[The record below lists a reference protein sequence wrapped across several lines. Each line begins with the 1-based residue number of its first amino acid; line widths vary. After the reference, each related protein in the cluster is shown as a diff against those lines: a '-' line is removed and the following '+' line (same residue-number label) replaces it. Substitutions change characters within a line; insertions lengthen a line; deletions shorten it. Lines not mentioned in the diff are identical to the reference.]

1 MSKKNKPNSKQQAN
15 PATMTP
21 VRESQNSPHPVWG
34 GRFTSRPDKLM
45 ETINSSVEF
54 DKRLYAQDIAGS
66 IAHCQML
73 VKQEIVDKKT
83 GAAIIA
89 GLKKIKTEIDE
100 NKFNF
105 KSSLEDIHLNIE
117 KRLMELVGDDGGRL
131 HTARSRNDQVSTDFR
146 LWIRKT
152 TEDFDSSIRDLQE
165 ALIDKAEL
173 NGETVMPGFTHLQA
187 AQPITLGHHFL
198 AYVEMLGRDRGRFKD
213 TVKRLNECP
222 LGAAALAGTSFP
234 IDRMATAK
242 ALGFSQPTNNSIDS
256 VSDRDFV
263 LEFLSSAVITAIH
276 LSRLSE
282 EIVLW
287 CSNQFSFAVLSDAFT
302 TGSSVMPQKRNPD
315 AAELVRGKTGRVV
328 GALVALTTI
337 LKGLPLAYSKD
348 LQEDKEPV
356 FDAADSLSISIFAMT
371 AMIKDLKFDSA
382 KLKEAAGVGHTTA
395 TDLADWLVR
404 VLGLPFRQAHQITG
418 TLVKL
423 AEGKERTL
431 SELSLAEMQSVEPGI
446 NKDVYSVLGV
456 LESVTSKTSYGGTTP
471 QNVLTQA
478 QNARKRFL

>member
-1 MSKKNKPNSKQQAN
+1 MSKMRNSKSKTRAN
-15 PATMTP
+15 PATTTP
-21 VRESQNSPHPVWG
+21 ARESKNSPHPLWG
-34 GRFTSRPDKLM
+34 GRFSSRPDKLL
-45 ETINSSVEF
+45 EAINSSVEF

-66 IAHCQML
+66 IAHCRML
-73 VKQEIVDKKT
+73 VKQKIVDKKT
-83 GAAIIA
+83 GAMILG
-89 GLKKIKTEIDE
+89 GLEKVKSEIEE

-105 KSSLEDIHLNIE
+105 ESSFEDIHLNIE
-117 KRLMELVGDDGGRL
+117 KRLIELVGEDGGRL

-146 LWIRKT
+146 LWIRETIKNL
-152 TEDFDSSIRDLQE
+152 DSSIRDLQE
-165 ALIDKAEL
+165 ALIDKAEI

-242 ALGFSQPTNNSIDS
+242 ALGFAQPTNNSIDS

-287 CSNQFSFAVLSDAFT
+287 CSNQFAFAVLSDAFT

-315 AAELVRGKTGRVV
+315 AAELVRGKTGRIV
-328 GALVALTTI
+328 GALVALTTV

-356 FDAADSLSISIFAMT
+356 FDAADSLCISIFAMT
-371 AMIKDLKFDSA
+371 AMIKDLKFDCA

-423 AEGKERTL
+423 AEGKESSL
-431 SELSLAEMQSVEPGI
+431 GELSLSEMQSVEPGI
-446 NKDVYSVLGV
+446 NEDVYRVLGV
-456 LESVTSKTSYGGTTP
+456 SESVKSKTSYGGTTP
-471 QNVLTQA
+471 KNVLAQA
-478 QNARKRFL
+478 HNARKRFL

>member
-45 ETINSSVEF
+45 ETINSSIEF

-66 IAHCQML
+66 IAHCLML
-73 VKQEIVDKKT
+73 VKQEIVDKKP

-105 KSSLEDIHLNIE
+105 KSSLEDIHQNIE

-152 TEDFDSSIRDLQE
+152 TEDLDFSIRDLQ
-165 ALIDKAEL
+165 
-173 NGETVMPGFTHLQA
+173 GFTHLQA

-276 LSRLSE
+276 LSRLGE

-287 CSNQFSFAVLSDAFT
+287 CSNQFGFAVLSDAFT

-337 LKGLPLAYSKD
+337 L
-348 LQEDKEPV
+348 
-356 FDAADSLSISIFAMT
+356 
-371 AMIKDLKFDSA
+371 
-382 KLKEAAGVGHTTA
+382 
-395 TDLADWLVR
+395 
-404 VLGLPFRQAHQITG
+404 
-418 TLVKL
+418 
-423 AEGKERTL
+423 
-431 SELSLAEMQSVEPGI
+431 
-446 NKDVYSVLGV
+446 
-456 LESVTSKTSYGGTTP
+456 
-471 QNVLTQA
+471 
-478 QNARKRFL
+478 